1 MSGQLVQKARVP
13 SFQTMLKLRAEKEQR
28 ESTRGKKKKTWSGN
42 DVVPNT
48 VSESRVGTDAVSDV
62 DPEPECLRTG
72 HGS

>member
-13 SFQTMLKLRAEKEQR
+13 SFQTMSEKEQR
-28 ESTRGKKKKTWSGN
+28 ESNRGKKKKTWSGN

-48 VSESRVGTDAVSDV
+48 VSESRMGTDAVSDV